1 MNVSRRS
8 LVRSAASSIALSTV
22 GFPAWPANVPVRI
35 SLEKLSADKAKLAQ
49 FRKLFSEMRK
59 KKASDP
65 GSYFFQGAVHWFPDL
80 GAQSVANRPDLKVLA
95 DMFNADPA
103 AKQML
108 GFWNQCTHLTN
119 KKGSWDFLLWHR
131 AYLYYFELH
140 ARKTLGDPTFA
151 VPYWDYKASLAS
163 RKLPAIFAELKADG
177 VDNPLL
183 PLRGLDRDLGGF
195 SDSLDLDDVD
205 TSAVM
210 GNDYFF
216 SEPGIEGMGN
226 EIGFRTSMDAKPHGS
241 VHGGIGGWMGSV
253 TTAAF
258 DPVFWVHHA
267 NIDRLFNVWLSTRRF
282 WSRTMPKS
290 EVQAWL
296 ATSAYTFYDASGK
309 PESKIR
315 EFFLNQK
322 NLGYAYD
329 SDPAV
334 ISIPDFPP
342 QPAIAVAAHAGT
354 NPMGVPKE
362 VMGFSEKAAG
372 GLSEPVKVS
381 AASGVVVRV
390 PLAVPPAAPGVPK
403 GNMPLAVTNQSSH
416 KNNRTILELSGVKK
430 AGERGGN
437 YGVFVGPDAE
447 TAKDTSSP
455 SYAGRFSSFEAPDEG
470 GPAVGATFRFNITSQ
485 IAKLDAQS
493 LENLIVRI
501 VPMPKSTQ
509 LGAADKPGSL
519 VVNKVEIKAA
529 TASTDPLK

>member
-22 GFPAWPANVPVRI
+22 GMPVWPANVPVRI
-35 SLEKLSADKAKLAQ
+35 SLEKFSADKAKVAQ
-49 FRKLFSEMRK
+49 FRKLFREMRK

-103 AKQML
+103 AKKML

-119 KKGSWDFLLWHR
+119 KKRSWDFLLWHR

-151 VPYWDYKASLAS
+151 VPYWDYNASVAS
-163 RKLPAIFAELKADG
+163 RKLPAIFAEPKAEG

-183 PLRGLDRDLGGF
+183 PLGGLDRDLGRL

-226 EIGFRTSMDAKPHGS
+226 EIGFGTSMDAKPHGS

-253 TTAAF
+253 PTAAF

-267 NIDRLFNVWLSTRRF
+267 NIDRLFNVWLGKKRF

-296 ATSAYTFYDASGK
+296 ATGEYTFYDASGK
-309 PESKIR
+309 PESKTR

-322 NLGYAYD
+322 NLGYVYD

-334 ISIPDFPP
+334 ISVPDFPT
-342 QPAIAVAAHAGT
+342 QPAIALVTQVGA
-354 NPMGVPKE
+354 NSMGVPKE
-362 VMGFSEKAAG
+362 IMGFSEKSAG
-372 GLSEPVKVS
+372 GLSAPVKVS
-381 AASGVVVRV
+381 AASGVIVQV
-390 PLAVPPAAPGVPK
+390 PLALSPATPGVPK
-403 GNMPLAVTNQSSH
+403 GNTPLAVTNQSSH

-437 YGVFVGPDAE
+437 YAVFVGPDAE
-447 TAKDTSSP
+447 AAKDTSSP
-455 SYAGRFSSFEAPDEG
+455 AYVGRFSSFEAPDAEG
-470 GPAVGATFRFNITSQ
+470 LGAGATFRFNITSQ
-485 IAKLDAQS
+485 VAKLGAQS
-493 LENLIVRI
+493 VENLVVRI

-509 LGAADKPGSL
+509 LGAAGKQGSL
-519 VVNKVEIKAA
+519 VVNKVEVKAA